1 MTRADGT
8 MARER
13 DPRGLAIDVSDRALG
28 SLAEATLGE
37 ATLGDERRAVAR
49 FDVVDWQTSCADD
62 DRAPGPQLY
71 RVRVQ
76 KAFRGDIEG
85 ESRGE
90 MLMCIAESD
99 DLEGEGG
106 YVVCER
112 VTARLDG
119 RSGTFVLQHW
129 GVSAGCDVET
139 GAGHIVPGSGTGELA
154 GIAGM
159 VEITADAGSGH
170 TIALAYRL
178 PDR

>member
-1 MTRADGT
+1 
-8 MARER
+8 MARGAAT
-13 DPRGLAIDVSDRALG
+13 RGLEIDVSDRALG
-28 SLAEATLGE
+28 IVAAATLG
-37 ATLGDERRAVAR
+37 APALGDPSLGDEHRAVAR
-49 FDVVDWQTSCADD
+49 FDVIDWQTSCADD
-62 DRAPGPQLY
+62 DLAPGPQLY

-99 DLEGEGG
+99 ALEGEGG

-112 VTARLDG
+112 VTARLHG

-154 GIAGM
+154 GIAG
-159 VEITADAGSGH
+159 VVQVTADADTGH
-170 TIALAYRL
+170 AIVLTYRL